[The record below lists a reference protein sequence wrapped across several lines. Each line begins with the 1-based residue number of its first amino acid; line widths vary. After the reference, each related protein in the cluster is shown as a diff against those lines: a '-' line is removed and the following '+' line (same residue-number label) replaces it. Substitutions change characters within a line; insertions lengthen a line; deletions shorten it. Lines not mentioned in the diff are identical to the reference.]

1 MNNHNQ
7 NGDQMSFEEAEG
19 EENKK
24 VLREKI
30 HWIVTRR
37 MAVDIKEQ
45 SIGAER
51 EERVGGDGQSVEF
64 DRDQFFS
71 N

>member
-1 MNNHNQ
+1 
-7 NGDQMSFEEAEG
+7 
-19 EENKK
+19 
-24 VLREKI
+24 
-30 HWIVTRR
+30 